1 MHDMAIYVVIC
12 DIAAGIAIEASQA
25 ALRMVCVSCELPSR
39 VNLATTAIFVS
50 PSSKWSNTNGILTQR
65 SRWLMFLKCYSDPA
79 KIARAVCFS
88 RISALLFFG
97 IKFPVIW
104 GGIPYKSQD
113 DPTLQLGTTCVPPTA
128 SLTLQMPWWGT
139 TGSTSWEERTQREF
153 KYLI

>member
-39 VNLATTAIFVS
+39 VNLARTAIFVS

-65 SRWLMFLKCYSDPA
+65 SRWLTLLNCYSDPA

-88 RISALLFFG
+88 WISALLFFE

-104 GGIPYKSQD
+104 VEYRTSHKMIQPYSSEQ
-113 DPTLQLGTTCVPPTA
+113 PVSPPTA
-128 SLTLQMPWWGT
+128 SLTLQMPWWET

-153 KYLI
+153 KYPL